1 MQVACGAT
9 LEVPGFELRSGLHG
23 SLVIRSCDGGGTV
36 HAAFM
41 REPYRAGGNIPVHR
55 DVTNMRARLSLS
67 LAAVCLLTLP
77 SARAFGQTSAEARK
91 SWDASIQ
98 DAKRL
103 FLKCDAEGLAS
114 GVTDDYSGIN
124 AAGYVTKGRAAELKG
139 QRDFCA
145 ANTVTAWDAT
155 TTDFHSSG
163 PLAWAA
169 GTMSMTWTVKATGKV
184 EKHEAHYLATL
195 AQQPDGK
202 WAQQY
207 FMTAPMRADK
217 KIAQR

>member
-1 MQVACGAT
+1 
-9 LEVPGFELRSGLHG
+9 
-23 SLVIRSCDGGGTV
+23 
-36 HAAFM
+36 M
-41 REPYRAGGNIPVHR
+41 R
-55 DVTNMRARLSLS
+55 TRLSLS
-67 LAAVCLLTLP
+67 LATVCLLTLT
-77 SARAFGQTSAEARK
+77 SARVFGQTTAEARK
-91 SWDASIQ
+91 SYDAGMQ
-98 DAKRL
+98 DAKRD
-103 FLKCDAEGLAS
+103 FLKCDAEALAS

-145 ANTVTAWDAT
+145 ANTVTAWDLT

-169 GTMSMTWTVKATGKV
+169 GTLSMTWKVKATGKV
-184 EKHEAHYLATL
+184 EKREAHYLAIY
-195 AQQPDGK
+195 AQHPDKK
-202 WAQQY
+202 WSQQY